1 MSRPLLLMLLMLAC
15 VNSQFLLPSHKHD
28 AKLQAI
34 AAADAKFVCSAC
46 KNAAFANIAAIKIW
60 SGCSTK
66 TFNSFTVNCGI
77 NFMGSANTE
86 YRKMCINRTKENC
99 KVI

>member
-34 AAADAKFVCSAC
+34 AEADVTLVCDAC
-46 KNAAFANIAAIKIW
+46 KLGA
-60 SGCSTK
+60 
-66 TFNSFTVNCGI
+66 
-77 NFMGSANTE
+77 
-86 YRKMCINRTKENC
+86 Y
-99 KVI
+99 